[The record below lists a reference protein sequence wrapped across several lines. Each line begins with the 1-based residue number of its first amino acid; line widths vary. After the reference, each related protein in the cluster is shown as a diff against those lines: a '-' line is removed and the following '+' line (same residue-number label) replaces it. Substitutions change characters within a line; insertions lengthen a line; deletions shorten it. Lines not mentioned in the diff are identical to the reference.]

1 MIHNSPLSET
11 SISVP
16 DCVSNTL
23 TITNPTI
30 NYDQIFK
37 LLDGN
42 KSPRA
47 YKIKV
52 DPESVA
58 VFYEPKDIIRNG
70 PATIVFWKDGTKT
83 IVKLKEGMPDDP
95 YSAFCAALA
104 KKIFKC
110 GSKVKKI
117 SAMARLE
124 LPKELTK

>member
-1 MIHNSPLSET
+1 MIYNSPLSGT

-37 LLDGN
+37 LLDEN
-42 KSPRA
+42 KSPQA
-47 YKIKV
+47 YKIKI

-104 KKIFKC
+104 KKIFKS

-117 SAMARLE
+117 SAMSRLE
-124 LPKELTK
+124 LQKELTK